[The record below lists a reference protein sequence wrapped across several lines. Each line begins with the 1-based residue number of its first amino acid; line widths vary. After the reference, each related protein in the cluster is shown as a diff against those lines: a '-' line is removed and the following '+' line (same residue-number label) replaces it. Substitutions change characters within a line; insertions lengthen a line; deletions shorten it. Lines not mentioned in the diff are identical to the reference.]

1 MNTVL
6 PAIKQQ
12 LSVKI
17 FGFLSLALLVGLS
30 AIGATLYLSWQLE
43 GGAAAI
49 NATGS
54 LRMRSYQL
62 AHTLELYA
70 HTQNPR
76 YAEQISAQ
84 KQQFSTTLA
93 LLHKGDPLRPLYLP
107 NDADTHQLLD
117 QVEADFHNTIER
129 WSTAVVVQKN
139 LTPGGQ
145 MQQDFDAIVDKIDLL
160 VVNVERYNQQ
170 RTFYL
175 RMSQLLLIALAIT
188 GAVSQIYLMLLLIFR
203 PLSRLQ
209 DGIDRMAEQE
219 LNVRIPVESNDEFGV
234 VSAGFNRMADHLEE
248 SYLTLESRVAQKT
261 EQLNEQNRE
270 LSLLYDTTSF
280 LNETQEPQALARG
293 FLQRIM
299 SWFNADASSI
309 RVLDPSNATAHLV
322 LDIGLPQSLRDAEQC
337 RHINDCLCG
346 EAVRSNNAA
355 IHTLHFMPEG
365 KLDSLLCEREG
376 FNQVSAF
383 PVRFLNREIGLYT
396 LHFKAEHQFS
406 PQELQLLETLGRHL
420 GGALENI
427 RLAAREREIAIAE
440 ERNHMAQGL
449 HDSIAQGLSYL
460 NLQVQ
465 MLDDSLAHQQWADAR
480 DCVPLLKAGVQ
491 ESYDDVRELLLNFR
505 SRLGEDNLTV
515 ALKNAAAKFER
526 QTGIQVQF
534 DSSGHGAPLPTDD
547 QLQLLFILQEALS
560 NVRKH
565 AAATQVKINFVEG
578 PDLILEI
585 TDNGRGFDAAEMA
598 ERAESHVGL
607 RIMKERAERIGA
619 QMTYH
624 SDDGARIRIAL
635 TRHHE
640 STK

>member
-76 YAEQISAQ
+76 YADQITAQ

-107 NDADTHQLLD
+107 NDADTHQLLN

-129 WSTAVVVQKN
+129 WSTAVVAQKN
-139 LTPGGQ
+139 LNPGGQ
-145 MQQDFDAIVDKIDLL
+145 MQYDFDAIVGKIDLL

-280 LNETQEPQALARG
+280 LNETQESQALARG

-299 SWFNADASSI
+299 NWFNADASSI

-465 MLDDSLAHQQWADAR
+465 MLDDSLAHQQWTDAR

-505 SRLGEDNLTV
+505 SRLGEDNLSV

-534 DSSGHGAPLPTDD
+534 NSSGHGAPLPTDD
-547 QLQLLFILQEALS
+547 QLQLLFIQQEALS

-565 AAATQVKINFVEG
+565 AAATQVKITFVEG

-624 SDDGARIRIAL
+624 SEDGARIRIAL